1 MDRAM
6 LGEIELDNE
15 EKRNTENEYYNF
27 NNIEIELIIDL
38 YLDTLEKHEL
48 IKIIRE
54 DFLS

>member
-15 EKRNTENEYYNF
+15 EKRNTE
-27 NNIEIELIIDL
+27 EIELIIDL

-48 IKIIRE
+48 IKIIKE